1 MSSDGYFSNEAGGTP
16 TKPGYFTSLDA
27 REPFPLTSGVLVRSI
42 LGELCMVNFVEFAL
56 GGAAPAHAHAEEQ
69 VVLVL
74 EGEVEFGLG
83 DDVKVLGPRDAV
95 VVSPWVVHTAL
106 CVSEGGARTIEVF
119 GPPRA
124 ALLELMGISLPI

>member
-1 MSSDGYFSNEAGGTP
+1 MSSVEYYSNEAGGTP

-27 REPFPLTSGVLVRSI
+27 REPFPLTDGVVVRAV
-42 LGELCMVNFVEFAL
+42 LGEYCMVNFVEFAL
-56 GGAAPAHAHAEEQ
+56 GGAAPAHSHGEEQ

-83 DDVKVLGPRDAV
+83 DEVRTLGPREAV
-95 VVSPWVVHTAL
+95 VVSPWVMHSAL
-106 CVSEGGARTIEVF
+106 CTSEGGARTIEVF

-124 ALLELMGISLPI
+124 ALLDLMGISLPI